1 MTIRNMI
8 QYGAAALLLLIA
20 LGGALAFY
28 DVNKIRIGGPLE
40 TSNRQASDLM
50 ADILPPPAFII
61 EPYLEVTLAIEEPQR
76 VKKHVQ
82 RLHELEK
89 EYMVRRDIW
98 LNSSLPDDIKQ
109 ELRDAFKYSDDVWL
123 ATDNK
128 LIPAV
133 ERGDR
138 ATALRIRNTEITPLF
153 RKHRTAIDTAVAHI
167 QTYQAELASNSLSS
181 TRSIIVVLT
190 ILAIVILA
198 GVSAFC
204 WAMLTRVAKPLSE
217 TATTMRSMVSGD
229 LSVEIKGDTRSDE
242 MGDVARALVAFR
254 QGEIDKRALEEVS
267 KKQQI
272 ERNKIIDSLSVALRH
287 LANGNVSYRI
297 EDQFAGQYEEL
308 RMDFNS
314 ALTAVG
320 SALRAVAEASDAIQI
335 GTGEIAQASNDLSIR
350 TEQQAAALEETSAS
364 MTTATSSV
372 KETADAA
379 KDANKAVRETHD
391 AAAKGGQIVHDAI
404 SAMDEIEDSSKQIS
418 QIIALIDNVAFQ
430 TNLLALN
437 AAVEAARAGEA
448 GDGFAVVA
456 AEVRGLAQRT
466 ADAANDVKKLIT
478 SSASQ
483 VENGVR
489 LVGQAGETLDQ
500 IVERVSE
507 ITRLMT
513 DIASSVEEESLVLVQ
528 VNSAVGEMD
537 QMTQQNAAM
546 VEESTASARNLA
558 NEATSLAGLV
568 SSFQIDMPDNEVNM
582 NGRMQQ
588 AAAVAMVEKNNAEN
602 TQSGSGPNTA
612 SGGEEGYAMAS

>member
-1 MTIRNMI
+1 MTIRNLI
-8 QYGAAALLLLIA
+8 RYGAAALLLLIA
-20 LGGALAFY
+20 FGGALAFY

-40 TSNRQASDLM
+40 TSNRQTADLM
-50 ADILPPPAFII
+50 ADILPPPAFVI
-61 EPYLEVTLAIEEPQR
+61 EAYLEATLAIEEPKR
-76 VKKHVQ
+76 LGKHLD
-82 RLHELEK
+82 RLAELEK
-89 EYMVRRDIW
+89 EYQERRDLW
-98 LNSSLPDDIKQ
+98 LNGNLPENIKD
-109 ELRDAFKYSDDVWL
+109 ELRVAFNHANAMWHE
-123 ATDNK
+123 TDTK
-128 LIPAV
+128 LIPILRRG
-133 ERGDR
+133 ERDR
-138 ATALRIRNTEITPLF
+138 AVRIKDQYITPLYREH
-153 RKHRTAIDTAVAHI
+153 RKAIDKAVKHI
-167 QTYQAELASNSLSS
+167 SAYQAELVVNSDRS
-181 TRSIIVVLT
+181 TRSIVIVLS
-190 ILAIVILA
+190 ILAVLLLA
-198 GVSAFC
+198 GVGAFC
-204 WAMLTRVAKPLSE
+204 WTMLSRVAKPLSQ
-217 TATTMRSMVSGD
+217 TAATMRSMANGD
-229 LSVEIKGDTRSDE
+229 LSVTIAGDGRSDE

-254 QGEIDKRALEEVS
+254 QAEIDKRALEEVS

-272 ERNKIIDSLSVALRH
+272 ERNKIIESLSIALRH

-350 TEQQAAALEETSAS
+350 TEQQAAALEQTSAS

-372 KETADAA
+372 RETADAA
-379 KDANKAVRETHD
+379 KNANQAVRETHD
-391 AAAKGGQIVHDAI
+391 AAAKGGEIVHDAI
-404 SAMDEIEDSSKQIS
+404 SAMDEIENSSKQIS

-489 LVGQAGETLDQ
+489 LVGQAGETLDH

-558 NEATSLAGLV
+558 NEATSLAHLV
-568 SSFQIDMPDNEVNM
+568 GSFQIDMPDNEVNM

-588 AAAVAMVEKNNAEN
+588 AAAAAMIGQNN
-602 TQSGSGPNTA
+602 A
-612 SGGEEGYAMAS
+612 SGGTGSKGSASPSDGEENYAIAS

>member
-40 TSNRQASDLM
+40 TSNRQAADLM
-50 ADILPPPAFII
+50 ADILPPPAFVI
-61 EPYLEVTLAIEEPQR
+61 ESYLEATLAIEEPQR
-76 VKKHVQ
+76 VNAHVE
-82 RLHELEK
+82 RLAVLEK
-89 EYMVRRDIW
+89 EYKERRDLW
-98 LNSSLPDDIKQ
+98 LNGNLPENIKA
-109 ELRDAFKYSDDVWL
+109 ELRVAFDHANLMWQE
-123 ATDNK
+123 TDTK
-128 LIPAV
+128 LIPALRAG
-133 ERGDR
+133 ERER
-138 ATALRIRNTEITPLF
+138 AIRIKDKYVTPRYRDH
-153 RKHRTAIDTAVAHI
+153 RKAIDKAVEHITAY
-167 QTYQAELASNSLSS
+167 QTGLVENSQSATSSIVTILS
-181 TRSIIVVLT
+181 
-190 ILAIVILA
+190 ILAILIIT
-198 GVSAFC
+198 GVGAFC
-204 WAMLTRVAKPLSE
+204 WFMMSRVAKPLSQ
-217 TATTMRSMVSGD
+217 TATTMRAMVGGDLTAPISGD
-229 LSVEIKGDTRSDE
+229 MRSDE
-242 MGDVARALVAFR
+242 MGDVARSLVAFR
-254 QGEIDKRALEEVS
+254 QAEIDKRALEEVS
-267 KKQQI
+267 KKQQV
-272 ERNKIIDSLSVALRH
+272 ERNKIIESLSIALRH

-297 EDQFAGQYEEL
+297 EDQFAGQYEDL

-350 TEQQAAALEETSAS
+350 TEQQAAALEQTSAS

-372 KETADAA
+372 RETADAA
-379 KDANKAVRETHD
+379 KDANRAVRETHD

-489 LVGQAGETLDQ
+489 LVGQAGETLDH

-568 SSFQIDMPDNEVNM
+568 SSFQIDMPDNEVNLS
-582 NGRMQQ
+582 GRMQQ
-588 AAAVAMVEKNNAEN
+588 AAALEMIEKNNADSS
-602 TQSGSGPNTA
+602 TGPKKA
-612 SGGEEGYAMAS
+612 SDGEQDYALAS